1 MKVTKRE
8 KIILIMLAFI
18 GIGVVYYQFVY
29 TKQVAKLEEIRA
41 QEAEVNNTYTTMLS
55 KVNGID
61 KNKSSIKI
69 FRESIGAKSMSL
81 YPKLYQDKIILELNS
96 LLNEAGIKG
105 NISFTEVAVQTI
117 EEYFAAGKEEA
128 QEPSLKQTS
137 DEINELNGKKTE
149 KEEETSKE
157 EVVPATPEEPAAG
170 TEGETSE
177 QLQGQEGL
185 LVEQMKVTISFSGTY
200 KNTTKFIELVS
211 DYARLLAI
219 PDITLAASGEDK
231 VSGSLS
237 LEFYSIPKISEEDA
251 EYLKWELFNPYGK
264 ENPFLEGGTGIT
276 QSSSNEE
283 DGYDLIMSVK
293 GANSDLP
300 SITLGKA
307 NDSNRGTYVYYDGN
321 DKIDIDIEISEEN
334 GKYYVKYKTPD
345 SSYPSNYEG
354 KGIEVK
360 PGDGKIEIGIY
371 SSSRLSVDDK
381 VAVNLNVTS
390 TTEEKITVVTIMDED
405 KASPRIDITPVGKV
419 EYVIK

>member
-8 KIILIMLAFI
+8 KLILIMLAFI

-29 TKQVAKLEEIRA
+29 TKQVAKLEEIEA
-41 QEAEVNNTYTTMLS
+41 QEAEVNNTYMTMLS

-81 YPKLYQDKIILELNS
+81 YPKLYQDKIILELNK
-96 LLNEAGIKG
+96 LLNDAGIKG
-105 NISFTEVAVQTI
+105 NISFSEITVQTVA
-117 EEYFAAGKEEA
+117 EYFATGEEEV
-128 QEPSLKQTS
+128 QEPSLKEPAE
-137 DEINELNGKKTE
+137 EINQLNGKEIKQEQGTE
-149 KEEETSKE
+149 KEES
-157 EVVPATPEEPAAG
+157 ATAAPEESA
-170 TEGETSE
+170 EGEAPVQPEGT
-177 QLQGQEGL
+177 EGL

-211 DYARLLAI
+211 DYARLVAI
-219 PDITLAASGEDK
+219 PDITLAASGDDK

-237 LEFYSIPKISEEDA
+237 LEFYSIPKISDEDA

-276 QSSSNEE
+276 QTGNNED
-283 DGYDLIMSVK
+283 DGYDIIMSVK

-300 SITLGKA
+300 SITLGKG
-307 NDSNRGTYVYYDGN
+307 NDSTRGTYVYYDGN
-321 DKIDIDIEISEEN
+321 EKIDIDIEISEEN

-345 SSYPSNYEG
+345 SSYPSNYEA

-360 PGDGKIEIGIY
+360 PGDGKIEIAVY

-381 VAVNLNVTS
+381 VAVNLKVTS
-390 TTEEKITVVTIMDED
+390 TTEEKITVVTIIDDD
-405 KASPRIDITPVGKV
+405 KTNPRINVTPVGEV
-419 EYVIK
+419 EYIIK

>member
-1 MKVTKRE
+1 MKVSKRE
-8 KIILIMLAFI
+8 KLILIMLAFI
-18 GIGVVYYQFVY
+18 GIGVLYYQFVY
-29 TKQVAKLEEIRA
+29 TKQVAKLEEIQA
-41 QEAEVNNTYTTMLS
+41 KEAEVNNTYMNMLS
-55 KVNGID
+55 KVNSID

-96 LLNEAGIKG
+96 LLNDAGIKG
-105 NISFTEVAVQTI
+105 NIAFSEVAVQTVA
-117 EEYFAAGKEEA
+117 EYFAAGEE
-128 QEPSLKQTS
+128 QVQDPSLKEPA
-137 DEINELNGKKTE
+137 DEINQLNDKKAPTADGA
-149 KEEETSKE
+149 SKE
-157 EVVPATPEEPAAG
+157 ETTPEQP
-170 TEGETSE
+170 TEGESTGDGTTTAP
-177 QLQGQEGL
+177 QGQEAL

-211 DYARLLAI
+211 EYARLVAI
-219 PDITLAASGEDK
+219 PDITLAASGDDK

-237 LEFYSIPKISEEDA
+237 LEFYSIPKISDEDA

-276 QSSSNEE
+276 QTTNNEGE
-283 DGYDLIMSVK
+283 GYDIIMSVK

-300 SITLGKA
+300 SVTLGKA
-307 NDSNRGTYVYYDGN
+307 NDSTRGTYVYYDGN

-354 KGIEVK
+354 RGIEVK
-360 PGDGKIEIGIY
+360 PGDGKIEIAVY
-371 SSSRLSVDDK
+371 SSSRLSVEDK

-390 TTEEKITVVTIMDED
+390 TTEEKMTVVTIMDDD
-405 KASPRIDITPVGKV
+405 KASPRINITPLGKV
-419 EYVIK
+419 EYIVK